1 MDIWLPFD
9 VWLIGKFEKFSHWF
23 QHWTGKTNYFLC
35 SVCSWAVIIAS
46 VIEYAA
52 VNLPKG
58 KSIDVLAILII
69 LIFLVDI
76 SYLLPR
82 EEQRAF
88 ERVRDGVANPEKI
101 APDAL
106 VRRFLL
112 LVVVCSF
119 NFSNVVILL
128 AKPLAVSGNG
138 SANPGLYF
146 LVVFSAAIFSRAYF
160 YVCDPLP
167 PCKGR
172 VWDVIGAFFAKP
184 AMIEIKNP

>member
-9 VWLIGKFEKFSHWF
+9 VWLIGKFEKFAHWF

-46 VIEYAA
+46 IIEYAA

-58 KSIDVLAILII
+58 ESIDVLAVLII

-76 SYLLPR
+76 SYLLPH
-82 EEQRAF
+82 EERRAF

-101 APDAL
+101 APNAL

-112 LVVVCSF
+112 LVVVCFF

-128 AKPLAVSGNG
+128 AKSLAVSGDG
-138 SANPGLYF
+138 SANLGSYF

-167 PCKGR
+167 PCKGK

-184 AMIEIKNP
+184 AMIEAKR